1 MAAPT
6 PAPAGP
12 GAEPP
17 PPPERVKLHF
27 KAVGSAPLLRK
38 PKLTVNGTEPFHAVQ
53 TFLAKQLQLPQTERL
68 FLYCDSAFSPVPTEP
83 VGHLY
88 ACFGR
93 GGELVVNY
101 ATTGAYG

>member
-1 MAAPT
+1 MDIVHRKKPIEFLPVHRVFVLHLRPNQTANVS
-6 PAPAGP
+6 
-12 GAEPP
+12 EPP
-17 PPPERVKLHF
+17 L
-27 KAVGSAPLLRK
+27 
-38 PKLTVNGTEPFHAVQ
+38 VQ

-93 GGELVVNY
+93 GGELIVNY

>member
-1 MAAPT
+1 MAAPQ
-6 PAPAGP
+6 PAPAP
-12 GAEPP
+12 AAEPP

-27 KAVGSAPLLRK
+27 KAVGSAPLLRRA
-38 PKLTVNGTEPFHAVQ
+38 KLTVNGTEPFHAVQ
-53 TFLAKQLQLPQTERL
+53 TFLAKQLKLPQTERL

-93 GGELVVNY
+93 QGELVVNY